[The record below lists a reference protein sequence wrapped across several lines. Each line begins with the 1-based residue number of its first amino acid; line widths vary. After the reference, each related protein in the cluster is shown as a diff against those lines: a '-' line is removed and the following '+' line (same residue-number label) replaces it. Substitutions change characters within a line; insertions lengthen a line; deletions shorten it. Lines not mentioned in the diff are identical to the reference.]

1 MSGIAYPVRVF
12 PGRGRECYTNP
23 PRECYTKSRASAI
36 PSPRECYTKSRASA
50 IPSPRECYTKSRAK
64 SASAIPSPRE
74 CYTKWEV
81 PLTLGVAFGLKALQR
96 PILSWRSHL
105 VDRDESPVAC
115 SDRVAVDPPADLEV
129 VQHGFQ
135 RRLEISHSRNLGAHA
150 RH

>member
-23 PRECYTKSRASAI
+23 PRECYTKSR
-36 PSPRECYTKSRASA
+36 
-50 IPSPRECYTKSRAK
+50 
-64 SASAIPSPRE
+64 ASAIPSPRE

-115 SDRVAVDPPADLEV
+115 SDRVAVDPPADL
-129 VQHGFQ
+129 
-135 RRLEISHSRNLGAHA
+135 
-150 RH
+150 